1 MNKPRTFPAKRQR
14 PRRGIVLMIVLVVL
28 LVLTFSAYTFTDLM
42 RTHNVASDLTGRQ
55 VQSRLL
61 AESGGEAVRLFLMQT
76 PAAQTEVGGHYYNTL
91 YFQARNVL
99 PDTDLERV
107 GNFSVLAPL
116 VDEMGNLAAVRY
128 GLEDESNRL
137 NVNILP
143 LADELVSEGGRTLL
157 NALPGMTDDVADAIL
172 DWIDEDD
179 ESRPFGAERD
189 YYEQLDPPY
198 TCKNGPLD
206 TVEELLLIRGVTPQ
220 LLFGKDTNRNGL
232 LDAHEIG
239 PQATATVMDPTAMAA
254 LTDESFDPLTE
265 GSLDRGW
272 AGYLTLYSQELNASE
287 SGEQRIFLNTDDL
300 QALHEDLNAVFGIE
314 VANFVLAYR
323 QADGDYS
330 GPDEGVQ
337 ANTITVDKLA
347 PATRTISQVLDLVD
361 ARVEFPS
368 PDGTEV
374 LVLNSPF
381 PLLGMG
387 AYIDQMMDNMS
398 ISEGRTIPG
407 RLNINQ
413 APRSLLAG
421 IPGITDE
428 IVEGILSNRVQD
440 PDANGLTPQ
449 KHETWLMT
457 ALVVDIEK
465 MKMLQ
470 PFVCAGGDVYRAQVI
485 GYFEG
490 GAASSRVEIVIDRTN
505 PTPRIVFWRDLSHLG
520 RGYPLDVLG
529 YTYREDG
536 LGGGA
541 GAGSMGAP
549 VMAPITP

>member
-1 MNKPRTFPAKRQR
+1 MRNLNRYSRNGNP
-14 PRRGIVLMIVLVVL
+14 PRRGVVLLIVLVVL
-28 LVLTFSAYTFTDLM
+28 VVLTFSAYTFTELM
-42 RTHNVASDLTGRQ
+42 RTHNTASDLSGQQ
-55 VQSRLL
+55 VQARLL
-61 AESGGEAVRLFLMQT
+61 AESGVEAVRLFLMQT
-76 PAAQTEVGGHYYNTL
+76 PSMQAEAGGHYYNTL

-99 PDTDLERV
+99 PDVDPERV
-107 GNFSVLAPL
+107 GNFTVLAPL
-116 VDEMGNLAAVRY
+116 IDEMGNLAAVRY
-128 GLEDESNRL
+128 GLEDESARL
-137 NVNILP
+137 NVNILV
-143 LADELVSEGGRTLL
+143 LADELISEGGRTLL
-157 NALPGMTDDVADAIL
+157 TALPAMTDDIADAIL

-179 ESRPFGAERD
+179 ETRPFGAERD

-220 LLFGKDTNRNGL
+220 MLFGKDSNRNGM
-232 LDAHEIG
+232 LDAHEFS

-254 LTDESFDPLTE
+254 LTDETFDPLTE

-272 AGYLTLYSQELNASE
+272 SGYLTLHSQELNTNIN
-287 SGEQRIFLNTDDL
+287 GEKRIFLNTDDL
-300 QALHEDLNAVFGIE
+300 QLLHEDLNATFGIE
-314 VANFVLAYR
+314 VANFVIAYR

-330 GPDEGVQ
+330 GEEEGVQ

-347 PATRTISQVLDLVD
+347 PATRTLNQVLDLVD

-368 PDGTEV
+368 PDGEGM

-381 PLLGMG
+381 PLLAMG
-387 AYIDQMMDNMS
+387 GYIDKMMDNMS

-413 APRSLLAG
+413 APRSLLMG
-421 IPGITDE
+421 IPGISEE
-428 IVEGILSNRVQD
+428 IVEGILSNRVLD
-440 PDANGLTPQ
+440 PNSSGLTPQ
-449 KHETWLMT
+449 DHETWLMT

-465 MKMLQ
+465 MKLLQ
-470 PFVCAGGDVYRAQVI
+470 PFICAGGDVFRAQVV

-490 GAASSRVEIVIDRTN
+490 GAAASRVEIVIDRTN

-529 YTYREDG
+529 YTYREDS
-536 LGGGA
+536 LGGT
-541 GAGSMGAP
+541 MGASIMP
-549 VMAPITP
+549 PLTP

>member
-1 MNKPRTFPAKRQR
+1 MSKSISCFRHGNH
-14 PRRGIVLMIVLVVL
+14 PRRGIVLLIVLVVL
-28 LVLTFSAYTFTDLM
+28 VVLTFSAYTFTELM
-42 RTHNVASDLTGRQ
+42 RTHNVASDLSGKQ
-55 VQSRLL
+55 VQARLL
-61 AESGGEAVRLFLMQT
+61 AESGVEAVRLFLMQS
-76 PAAQTEVGGHYYNTL
+76 PSMQSEAGGHYYNTL
-91 YFQARNVL
+91 YFQARNVI
-99 PDTDLERV
+99 PDVDLERV
-107 GNFSVLAPL
+107 GNFTVLAPL
-116 VDEMGNLAAVRY
+116 VDEMGNLAAIRY

-143 LADELVSEGGRTLL
+143 LADELVNEGGRTLL

-179 ESRPFGAERD
+179 EVRPFGAERA

-220 LLFGKDTNRNGL
+220 LLFGKDTNRNGM

-239 PQATATVMDPTAMAA
+239 PQATAGLLDPLAMASI
-254 LTDESFDPLTE
+254 TDETFDPLTE

-272 AGYLTLYSQELNASE
+272 SGYLTLYSQELNANE
-287 SGEQRIFLNTDDL
+287 NGEQRIFMNTDDL
-300 QALHEDLNAVFGIE
+300 QLLHEDLNATFGIE
-314 VANFVLAYR
+314 VANFVIAYR

-330 GPDEGVQ
+330 GDDEGIQ
-337 ANTITVDKLA
+337 ATTITVDKLA

-368 PDGTEV
+368 PDGKGM

-381 PLLGMG
+381 PLLAMG
-387 AYIDQMMDNMS
+387 GYIDKMMDNMS

-413 APRSLLAG
+413 APRSLLMG
-421 IPGITDE
+421 IPGITEE
-428 IVEGILSNRVQD
+428 IVEGILSNRVLD
-440 PDANGLTPQ
+440 PDDNGLTPQ

-457 ALVVDIEK
+457 SLVVDIEK

-470 PFVCAGGDVYRAQVI
+470 PFMCAGGDVYRAQVI

-536 LGGGA
+536 LGG
-541 GAGSMGAP
+541 SMGAAP
-549 VMAPITP
+549 MMAPMSP